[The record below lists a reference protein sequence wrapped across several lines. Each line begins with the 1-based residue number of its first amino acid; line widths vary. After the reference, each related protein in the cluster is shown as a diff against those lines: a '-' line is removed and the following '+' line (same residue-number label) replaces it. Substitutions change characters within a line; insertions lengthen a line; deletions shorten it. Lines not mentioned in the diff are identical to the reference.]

1 MSSGRR
7 KLPDPSEPRV
17 PGPLAGRHA
26 LVTGAGRGI
35 GAAIVHALARAGADI
50 TLLGR
55 SSAALEGIAAE
66 LSEVGRGC
74 QIADV
79 SNAEAV
85 RTAVAAARAA
95 RGPVTILVNNAGQA
109 QSASLGATD
118 DALWQ
123 AMIAVNLTGTFYCMR
138 ECLPDMLKAGFG
150 RIVNIASTAGL
161 SGYPYVGAYCASK
174 HGVIG
179 LTRAVALET
188 ARRHVTVNAVCPG
201 YTDTDIV
208 RKAIAN
214 ISAKTGRSE
223 SEALAELVSHNP
235 QGRLVTPEEVADT
248 VLWLCLPG
256 THSVTGQSIAVAG
269 GEVM

>member
-1 MSSGRR
+1 MNA
-7 KLPDPSEPRV
+7 
-17 PGPLAGRHA
+17 PLAGMHA

-35 GAAIVHALARAGADI
+35 GAAIVHSLARAGADI

-55 SSAALEGIAAE
+55 SGPELEAVAADLGT
-66 LSEVGRGC
+66 VRRNC
-74 QIADV
+74 RIADV
-79 SNAEAV
+79 SDAGAVSEAV
-85 RTAVAAARAA
+85 TAARAA
-95 RGPVTILVNNAGQA
+95 IGPITVLVNNAGQA
-109 QSASLGATD
+109 RSGALSATD
-118 DALWQ
+118 DALWHS
-123 AMIAVNLTGTFYCMR
+123 MMAVNLTGTFLCMR

-161 SGYPYVGAYCASK
+161 AGYPYVSAYCAAK

-188 ARRHVTVNAVCPG
+188 ARRNVTVNAVCPG
-201 YTDTDIV
+201 YTDTDLV
-208 RKAIAN
+208 RNAVAN

-223 SEALAELVSHNP
+223 QEARAELIAHNP

-248 VLWLCLPG
+248 VRWLCLRSSG
-256 THSVTGQSIAVAG
+256 SVTGQSIAVAG

>member
-1 MSSGRR
+1 MTESLTG
-7 KLPDPSEPRV
+7 L
-17 PGPLAGRHA
+17 HA

-35 GAAIVHALARAGADI
+35 GAAIARSLAAAGADV

-55 SSAALEGIAAE
+55 SRAALDGLAAQ
-66 LSEVGRGC
+66 LGSVRHSC
-74 QIADV
+74 QVADV
-79 SNAEAV
+79 ADAESV

-95 RGPVTILVNNAGQA
+95 VGPITVLVNNAGQA
-109 QSASLGATD
+109 LSAPLGATS

-123 AMIAVNLTGTFYCMR
+123 SMLSVNLTGTFHCMR

-150 RIVNIASTAGL
+150 RIVNVASTAGIT
-161 SGYPYVGAYCASK
+161 GYPYVSAYCASK

-188 ARRHVTVNAVCPG
+188 ARRNITVNAVCPG
-201 YTDTDIV
+201 YTDTDLV
-208 RKAIAN
+208 RSAVAN
-214 ISAKTGRSE
+214 ITVKTGRGE

-235 QGRLVTPEEVADT
+235 QRRLVTPEEVADT
-248 VLWLCLPG
+248 VRWLCQR
-256 THSVTGQSIAVAG
+256 SSASITGQSVAVAG